1 RRCVKSCR
9 SSRDPRRPIRQRLR
23 QVQAKRDE
31 VEFAPPAPLANMQE
45 LTPQQMQIVERL
57 FEAGFR
63 PIAIPPYESALCMRK
78 GDCAAVLAAVPGGG
92 IKLLAPPSYLLE
104 GNLSVKL
111 KRSSGE
117 VFVWKKKEMEATPE
131 RLKELEAF
139 RRELS
144 ELLDTPSKQ

>member
-1 RRCVKSCR
+1 
-9 SSRDPRRPIRQRLR
+9 
-23 QVQAKRDE
+23 
-31 VEFAPPAPLANMQE
+31 MQE
-45 LTPQQMQIVERL
+45 LTPQQMQIIERL

-144 ELLDTPSKQ
+144 ELLDMPPKQ